1 MLHLCGSIEAD
12 EAHAEIDGESHE
24 MTVHDASVCFTLKR
38 ETLGF
43 VNQTNW
49 QTQTSP
55 SSLKCLIRTIIVVHN
70 YFGRKINK
78 RFFGTRHGQGFAALV
93 WFSGS
98 DFICAHPCFP

>member
-38 ETLGF
+38 ETLGI
-43 VNQTNW
+43 VN

-55 SSLKCLIRTIIVVHN
+55 PSLKCLIRTISVIYN
-70 YFGRKINK
+70 CFGRKIN
-78 RFFGTRHGQGFAALV
+78 R
-93 WFSGS
+93 S
-98 DFICAHPCFP
+98 DFLARGTFRVLSH